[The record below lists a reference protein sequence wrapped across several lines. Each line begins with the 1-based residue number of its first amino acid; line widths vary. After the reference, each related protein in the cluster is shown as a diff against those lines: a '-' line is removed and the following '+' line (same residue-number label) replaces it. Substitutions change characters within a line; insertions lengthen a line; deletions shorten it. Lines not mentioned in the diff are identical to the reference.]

1 MYIIVD
7 ISTIGGG
14 DMERMGKIINRLAT
28 LNRNDSNQRLKEYN
42 LTGNEGAI
50 LMILKKNPEIY
61 QEDIIKELQ
70 VDKSA
75 VTRLLQNMVDKNLVK
90 RIQSPDDKRY
100 YLIAITKQGLEKQK
114 LVDNVFSKKDRDI
127 VAGLSKNEQIE
138 LRRML
143 DIIKYNLEGGKI
155 SE

>member
-1 MYIIVD
+1 
-7 ISTIGGG
+7 
-14 DMERMGKIINRLAT
+14 MERMGKIINRLAT

-75 VTRLLQNMVDKNLVK
+75 VTRLLQNMVSKNLVK

>member
-42 LTGNEGAI
+42 LTGNEGSI

-75 VTRLLQNMVDKNLVK
+75 VTRLLQNMVNKNLVK

-114 LVDNVFSKKDRDI
+114 LVDNIFSKKDRDI

>member
-75 VTRLLQNMVDKNLVK
+75 VTRLLQNMVNKNLVK

>member
-75 VTRLLQNMVDKNLVK
+75 VTRLLQNMVNKKLVK

-143 DIIKYNLEGGKI
+143 NIIKYNLEGGKI

>member
-75 VTRLLQNMVDKNLVK
+75 VTRLLQNMVNKKLVK

-100 YLIAITKQGLEKQK
+100 YLIVITKQGLEKQK

>member
-61 QEDIIKELQ
+61 QEDIIKEL
-70 VDKSA
+70 
-75 VTRLLQNMVDKNLVK
+75 
-90 RIQSPDDKRY
+90 
-100 YLIAITKQGLEKQK
+100 EKQK

>member
-1 MYIIVD
+1 
-7 ISTIGGG
+7 
-14 DMERMGKIINRLAT
+14 MERMGKIINRLAT

-50 LMILKKNPEIY
+50 LMILKKNSEIY

-75 VTRLLQNMVDKNLVK
+75 VTRLLQNMVSKNLVK

>member
-1 MYIIVD
+1 
-7 ISTIGGG
+7 
-14 DMERMGKIINRLAT
+14 MERMGKIINRLAT

-75 VTRLLQNMVDKNLVK
+75 VTRLLQNMVNKKLV
-90 RIQSPDDKRY
+90 
-100 YLIAITKQGLEKQK
+100 KQK

>member
-1 MYIIVD
+1 
-7 ISTIGGG
+7 
-14 DMERMGKIINRLAT
+14 MERMGKIINRLAT

-50 LMILKKNPEIY
+50 LMVLKKNPEIY

-75 VTRLLQNMVDKNLVK
+75 VTRLLQNMVNKKLVK

-100 YLIAITKQGLEKQK
+100 YLIVITKQGLEKQK

>member
-50 LMILKKNPEIY
+50 LVILKKNPEIY

-75 VTRLLQNMVDKNLVK
+75 VTRLLQNMVNKNLVK

>member
-1 MYIIVD
+1 M
-7 ISTIGGG
+7 
-14 DMERMGKIINRLAT
+14 T
-28 LNRNDSNQRLKEYN
+28 LFPYTTLFRS
-42 LTGNEGAI
+42 
-50 LMILKKNPEIY
+50 
-61 QEDIIKELQ
+61 
-70 VDKSA
+70 
-75 VTRLLQNMVDKNLVK
+75 
-90 RIQSPDDKRY
+90 
-100 YLIAITKQGLEKQK
+100 TKQGLEKQK

>member
-75 VTRLLQNMVDKNLVK
+75 VTRLLQNMVNKNLVK

-143 DIIKYNLEGGKI
+143 DIIKYNLEVGKI

>member
-42 LTGNEGAI
+42 LTGNEGSI

-75 VTRLLQNMVDKNLVK
+75 VTRLLQNMVNKNLVK

>member
-1 MYIIVD
+1 
-7 ISTIGGG
+7 
-14 DMERMGKIINRLAT
+14 MERMGKIINRLAT

-75 VTRLLQNMVDKNLVK
+75 VTRLLQNMVNKKLVK

-100 YLIAITKQGLEKQK
+100 YLIVITKQGLEKQK

>member
-75 VTRLLQNMVDKNLVK
+75 VTRLLQNMVNKNLVK

-100 YLIAITKQGLEKQK
+100 YLIAVTKQGLEKQK

>member
-1 MYIIVD
+1 
-7 ISTIGGG
+7 
-14 DMERMGKIINRLAT
+14 MERMGKIINRLAT
-28 LNRNDSNQRLKEYN
+28 LNRHDSNQRLKEYN
-42 LTGNEGAI
+42 LTGNEGTI
-50 LMILKKNPEIY
+50 LMILKRNSEIY

-70 VDKSA
+70 IDKSA
-75 VTRLLQNMVDKNLVK
+75 VTRLLQNMENKNLIK

-100 YLIAITKQGLEKQK
+100 YLITITKQGVEKQK
-114 LVDNVFSKKDRDI
+114 LVDNIFSKKDRDI

-143 DIIKYNLEGGKI
+143 EIIKYNLDGGKI

>member
-42 LTGNEGAI
+42 LTGNEGSI

-75 VTRLLQNMVDKNLVK
+75 VTRLLQNMVNKNLVK

-114 LVDNVFSKKDRDI
+114 LVDNVFSNKDRDI

>member
-50 LMILKKNPEIY
+50 LMILK
-61 QEDIIKELQ
+61 
-70 VDKSA
+70 
-75 VTRLLQNMVDKNLVK
+75 NLS
-90 RIQSPDDKRY
+90 RRY
-100 YLIAITKQGLEKQK
+100 Y
-114 LVDNVFSKKDRDI
+114 
-127 VAGLSKNEQIE
+127 
-138 LRRML
+138 
-143 DIIKYNLEGGKI
+143 
-155 SE
+155 

>member
-75 VTRLLQNMVDKNLVK
+75 VTRLLQNMVNKKLVK
-90 RIQSPDDKRY
+90 RIQSPDDKR
-100 YLIAITKQGLEKQK
+100 
-114 LVDNVFSKKDRDI
+114 
-127 VAGLSKNEQIE
+127 
-138 LRRML
+138 
-143 DIIKYNLEGGKI
+143 
-155 SE
+155 

>member
-50 LMILKKNPEIY
+50 LMVLKKNPEIY

-75 VTRLLQNMVDKNLVK
+75 VTRLLQNMVNKKLVK

-100 YLIAITKQGLEKQK
+100 YLIVITKQGLEKQK

>member
-1 MYIIVD
+1 MHIIVD
-7 ISTIGGG
+7 MSTIGGG

-75 VTRLLQNMVDKNLVK
+75 VTRLLQNMVSKNLVK